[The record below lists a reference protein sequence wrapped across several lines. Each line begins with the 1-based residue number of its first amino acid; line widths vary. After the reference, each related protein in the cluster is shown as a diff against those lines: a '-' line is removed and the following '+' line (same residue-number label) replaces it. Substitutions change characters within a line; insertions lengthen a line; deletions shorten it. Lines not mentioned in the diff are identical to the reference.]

1 MRNAWNEEEARRF
14 ARRAEEDGL
23 PAALGERVY
32 SSRLIGSDP
41 DLVLHGGGNTSVKI
55 EGEDGEAIIHIKGSG
70 WDLGDIE
77 APGLPAVRLAPLLAV
92 RDGERLSDTAMVALL
107 RSSLI
112 EPDAPTPS
120 VEALLHAFLPH
131 RFVDHGHA
139 SAVLALANQ
148 PDMRPTVDRLYGD
161 RMAFVPYVM
170 PGYDLSIAGDAV
182 FREAGPG
189 CEGLWLE
196 NHGLFTFG
204 ESARESYDRLVAF
217 VTLAEEEL
225 ARGGATLPPPE
236 PGDRPP
242 DPELERRLRSALA
255 REGSP
260 FASGMASDFRSS
272 PSIRAHVGRSGLEEI
287 AGRGTVT
294 PDHVI
299 RIKPFPMI
307 LDRGAS
313 EGEIAAA
320 IDTFIRRYEEYFRR
334 NDGRSGEPRIMLDP
348 YPRVVLVRGE
358 GLFGIGRTPKE
369 AAIAADLSEQ
379 TARVVNAAED
389 YDTFSPLGEAD
400 IFDME
405 YWELEQNKLKGQ

>member
-1 MRNAWNEEEARRF
+1 M
-14 ARRAEEDGL
+14 
-23 PAALGERVY
+23 
-32 SSRLIGSDP
+32 
-41 DLVLHGGGNTSVKI
+41 
-55 EGEDGEAIIHIKGSG
+55 
-70 WDLGDIE
+70 
-77 APGLPAVRLAPLLAV
+77 
-92 RDGERLSDTAMVALL
+92 
-107 RSSLI
+107 
-112 EPDAPTPS
+112 
-120 VEALLHAFLPH
+120 
-131 RFVDHGHA
+131 
-139 SAVLALANQ
+139 
-148 PDMRPTVDRLYGD
+148 
-161 RMAFVPYVM
+161 
-170 PGYDLSIAGDAV
+170 
-182 FREAGPG
+182 
-189 CEGLWLE
+189 
-196 NHGLFTFG
+196 
-204 ESARESYDRLVAF
+204 
-217 VTLAEEEL
+217 LAEEEL
-225 ARGGATLPPPE
+225 ARRGAALLSPKRS
-236 PGDRPP
+236 DRPP
-242 DPELERRLRSALA
+242 DPELERRLRAALA

-307 LDRGAS
+307 VDRGAS

-320 IDTFIRRYEEYFRR
+320 IDAFVRRYEEYFRR

-389 YDTFSPLGEAD
+389 YGTFSPLGEAD